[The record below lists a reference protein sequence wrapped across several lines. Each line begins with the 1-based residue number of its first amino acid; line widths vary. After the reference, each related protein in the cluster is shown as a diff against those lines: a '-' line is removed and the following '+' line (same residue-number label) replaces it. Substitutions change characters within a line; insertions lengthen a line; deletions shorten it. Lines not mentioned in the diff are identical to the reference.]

1 MFGPLDMTEIVRR
14 VAALAR
20 WRFRYL
26 ERIVSQH
33 LAVARM
39 FMFAGRVGLAFVL
52 AALCLGARAAHA
64 QAAPVPYWIPGW
76 PLGFGGNLTAGQ
88 SSNPYD
94 NFTSSGGSDAR
105 GGGYSYMHYNFPN
118 GWFAVAEGGP
128 TGLSMNG
135 ISQGG
140 AFDNIRSLYR
150 EGMQFGYH
158 FQNAGGLPLTVYA
171 GFDTLKYNAGIG
183 GPVAPFDAMSG
194 TTPGYSAH
202 AGVAFQPAPN
212 VSLSLGLGYT
222 QEPAR

>member
-1 MFGPLDMTEIVRR
+1 MAQVGYIRLAHSGVPEFCHRQFAQVGNIRLAPRMRATLAALTMFGPLDMTEIVRR

-128 TGLSMNG
+128 TGLSMN
-135 ISQGG
+135 
-140 AFDNIRSLYR
+140 
-150 EGMQFGYH
+150 
-158 FQNAGGLPLTVYA
+158 
-171 GFDTLKYNAGIG
+171 
-183 GPVAPFDAMSG
+183 
-194 TTPGYSAH
+194 
-202 AGVAFQPAPN
+202 
-212 VSLSLGLGYT
+212 
-222 QEPAR
+222 